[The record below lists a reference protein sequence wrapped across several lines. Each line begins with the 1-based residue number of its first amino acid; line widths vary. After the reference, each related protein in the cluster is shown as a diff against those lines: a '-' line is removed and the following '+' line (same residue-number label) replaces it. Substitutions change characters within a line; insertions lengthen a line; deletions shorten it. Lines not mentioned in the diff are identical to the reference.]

1 MENNIEPD
9 YFTEK
14 LIDCFL
20 TGTIPIYLGTKQ
32 VENYFDSNGIIF
44 FDGDEDLPNIL
55 NELTSDLYDSKIESI
70 KKNFEL
76 AKEYMFPEKIIQK
89 FLEEN
94 V

>member
-1 MENNIEPD
+1 MEANQQNNVNRPIIPPLKKPILPD
-9 YFTEK
+9 
-14 LIDCFL
+14 
-20 TGTIPIYLGTKQ
+20 Q
-32 VENYFDSNGIIF
+32 VVKNNAS
-44 FDGDEDLPNIL
+44 
-55 NELTSDLYDSKIESI
+55 ESI